1 MPKPM
6 TRQAGQEDASDSV
19 ENDHTLVEWSL
30 ASVLCPVNCL
40 IQVSA
45 ATTTAV
51 CVDNDMSPNCGA
63 SDAAHQDV
71 IREACAHHFPAIA
84 KSV

>member
-1 MPKPM
+1 M
-6 TRQAGQEDASDSV
+6 TRQGGQEDVSDSV
-19 ENDHTLVEWSL
+19 ENDHTLVEWFL
-30 ASVLCPVNCL
+30 APVLCPVNSL

-51 CVDNDMSPNCGA
+51 CVNNDTSPNCGA
-63 SDAAHQDV
+63 SNTAHQDV
-71 IREACAHHFPAIA
+71 IHEACAHHFPTIA